1 MTTPSTATETAP
13 TAPEAPPPAPA
24 EATTPPAAPAAPA
37 APEGAAPPAEATKK
51 PSAAEVLERALATDR
66 KVRAEREAL
75 KAEQARLK
83 AEREAWEAERGKVT
97 SESQRAAQLTKLL
110 KENPVK
116 FLDEAGVSFEDFRAA
131 LESGQQLDPRVAELN
146 EKLARIEEA
155 ERKREEEA
163 KARAAE
169 AERAE
174 QEGKRQR
181 AVAEFRSTVDAAK
194 DRFGLTA
201 HYFEHSPESAEGL
214 LQDIATQLHQQ
225 TGKVPGYEE
234 AAVAFE
240 SALVED
246 TKARLSVPSVRAI
259 VIEALKA
266 ELGSVSDDKQQAQQ
280 ATPGTAPADGPPTI
294 TNEHAS
300 QPGPRGAT
308 AKTRKQRFD
317 KLVAAARKDGL
328 GQ

>member
-1 MTTPSTATETAP
+1 MTDVAPTSTAPATPPTPPPAP
-13 TAPEAPPPAPA
+13 PEVTAPPPAA
-24 EATTPPAAPAAPA
+24 
-37 APEGAAPPAEATKK
+37 GAPPPDTAKK
-51 PSAAEVLERALATDR
+51 PSAAEVLERALATDK
-66 KVRAEREAL
+66 KVRAERDAL
-75 KAEQARLK
+75 KAEQAKLK

-97 SESQRAAQLTKLL
+97 SEAQRAAQLTKLL

-131 LESGQQLDPRVAELN
+131 LESGTQLDPRVAEIN
-146 EKLARIEEA
+146 DKLARIEEA

-174 QEGKRQR
+174 QDGKRAGAIAQFR
-181 AVAEFRSTVDAAK
+181 ATVDAAK

-201 HYFEHSPESAEGL
+201 HYFETSPESAAGL
-214 LQDIATQLHQQ
+214 LQDIATQLHEE
-225 TGKVPGYEE
+225 TGKVPGFEE
-234 AAVAFE
+234 AAAAYE
-240 SALVED
+240 SALVDD
-246 TKARLSVPSVRAI
+246 TKARLSIPSVRALA
-259 VIEALKA
+259 IEILKA

-294 TNEHAS
+294 TNDHAA

-308 AKTRKQRFD
+308 AKTRKQRFE

-328 GQ
+328 GR